1 MSWCAAVTTSSRGCS
16 SMSEEFHD
24 AVSAAVKRHSSDIDA
39 DDLRSAAAALE
50 NIATQWEVVDDAL

>member
-1 MSWCAAVTTSSRGCS
+1 
-16 SMSEEFHD
+16 MSEEFHD